1 MFFEGMP
8 LQGAPPGALLRGA
21 LGRAPL
27 PFFRVEIL
35 KKFSGKSVPENY
47 TLFFWENCVLIVKTY
62 VF

>member
-21 LGRAPL
+21 LGRAPP
-27 PFFRVEIL
+27 PFCKVEIL
-35 KKFSGKSVPENY
+35 KKFTGKNVPKNY
-47 TLFFWENCVLIVKTY
+47 TLCFLENCVFMMKTN